1 MFITSSKAA
10 WERAMSRVKS
20 NQERVHPMNRPE
32 VVARRAQTIQARME
46 REPEFKA
53 MYQEFARAAQ
63 AKSLTP
69 EANAKR
75 AATLKAAWTPEMR
88 QKARDRAMA
97 KADAVRKAWTPEMRE
112 QARQRQREYQERVRL
127 ALAAAGDVKLST

>member
-1 MFITSSKAA
+1 MKEA
-10 WERAMSRVKS
+10 RS
-20 NQERVHPMNRPE
+20 NQERVNPMNRPE
-32 VVARRAQTIQARME
+32 VVRRRSQTIKERMK
-46 REPEFKA
+46 RDPDFKA
-53 MYQEFARAAQ
+53 MYQELIKVAG
-63 AKSLTP
+63 AKSRTP

-75 AATLKAAWTPEMR
+75 AATLRAAWTPEMR
-88 QKARDRAMA
+88 EKAREKAMA